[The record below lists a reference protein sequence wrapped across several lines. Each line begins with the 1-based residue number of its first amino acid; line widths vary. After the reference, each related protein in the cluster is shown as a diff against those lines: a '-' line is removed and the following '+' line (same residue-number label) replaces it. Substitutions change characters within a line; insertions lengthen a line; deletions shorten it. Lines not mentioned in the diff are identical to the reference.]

1 MSGSTAPLLQVRGLA
16 KRFGGLRV
24 TDGFDLDV
32 AEGEVHAIIGPN
44 GAGKTTLINQLSGEL
59 RPDAGSIVF
68 AGEEIVQASVQRRV
82 ALGMARSY
90 QVASVFPDF
99 TVLENVMLAV
109 QSACGRS
116 FGFVRAVHADRTL
129 VEPAQALLAQVGLG
143 GQGARRVASLAHG
156 ARRQLELAMTLALG
170 PRLMLLDEPMAG
182 MSQKESAEMVELL
195 RRIRGRHAM
204 VLVEH
209 DMDAVFALADRIT
222 VLVYGRPIATGTPE
236 QIRDDPEVR
245 RAYLGDEEEVL

>member
-1 MSGSTAPLLQVRGLA
+1 MSAPQPLLQVRGLA

-32 AEGEVHAIIGPN
+32 AAGEVHAIIGPN

-59 RPDAGSIVF
+59 RPDAGSVVLD
-68 AGEEIVQASVQRRV
+68 GQEIVHLPVRRRV
-82 ALGMARSY
+82 ALGLARSY
-90 QVASVFPDF
+90 QVTSVFPDF
-99 TVLENVMLAV
+99 TALQNVMLAV
-109 QSACGRS
+109 QSASGHSYGVLRP
-116 FGFVRAVHADRTL
+116 VLADRTL

-143 GQGARRVASLAHG
+143 GQGGARVASLAHG
-156 ARRQLELAMTLALG
+156 ARRQLELAMTLALK

-195 RRIRGRHAM
+195 RQLRGRHAI

-236 QIRDDPEVR
+236 AIRNDPEVR

>member
-1 MSGSTAPLLQVRGLA
+1 MSTPLLQVRKLA

-32 AEGEVHAIIGPN
+32 GEGEVHAIIGPN
-44 GAGKTTLINQLSGEL
+44 GAGKTTLINQLCGEL

-68 AGEEIVQASVQRRV
+68 AGEEILQAPVQRRV

-90 QVASVFPDF
+90 QVTSVFPDF
-99 TVLENVMLAV
+99 TALQNVMLAV
-109 QSACGRS
+109 QSASGHS
-116 FGFVRAVHADRTL
+116 YGFLKPVLSDPAL
-129 VEPAQALLAQVGLG
+129 VQPAQELLVRVGLG
-143 GQGARRVASLAHG
+143 GQGACRVASLAHG

-182 MSQKESAEMVELL
+182 MSQKESAEMVQLL
-195 RRIRGRHAM
+195 RQIRGQHAM

-222 VLVYGRPIATGTPE
+222 VLVYGRPIATGTPDE
-236 QIRDDPEVR
+236 IRDNPEVR